1 LEEKTTHR
9 SRHPFVRNIHN
20 SEIMNQHKIYRVLR
34 LLQMLQEKPRTVQSI
49 ARYLGTSERTVYRYL
64 KLFEKLDYKVQKD
77 IYYKYFIQ
85 KL

>member
-1 LEEKTTHR
+1 
-9 SRHPFVRNIHN
+9 
-20 SEIMNQHKIYRVLR
+20 MNQHKIYRVLR

-49 ARYLGTSERTVYRYL
+49 ARYLATSERTVYRYF